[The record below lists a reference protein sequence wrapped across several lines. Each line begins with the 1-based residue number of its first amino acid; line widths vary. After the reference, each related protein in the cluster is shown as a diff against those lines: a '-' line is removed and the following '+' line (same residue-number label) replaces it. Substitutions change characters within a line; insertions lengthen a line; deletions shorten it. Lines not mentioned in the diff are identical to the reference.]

1 MEVAIAAGKA
11 LLRFCLLNCGRGRDR
26 SIGGGGWWSQGVN
39 SGSGWNGVPL
49 YVIIILQFTITK
61 IKPRQEV
68 AGAAAVEGE

>member
-11 LLRFCLLNCGRGRDR
+11 LLRFCLLNCSRGRDR
-26 SIGGGGWWSQGVN
+26 SIGGGRWWSQGN
-39 SGSGWNGVPL
+39 SSSGWNGVPL

-68 AGAAAVEGE
+68 AAAAVEGE